1 MSRRCE
7 EILHGT
13 PSVPTQSS
21 FDHPPGTTSGGH
33 VRLSCAHRLVSDGP
47 SVRLMDGLETT
58 LLHIRTCPHPLAS
71 VRFMPSP
78 QLASSPL
85 RAQVGYSPSRL
96 LPLTQFFLQLGA
108 SLHVLRRAMPRIPP
122 VPWRRE
128 CTIAAYVLR
137 RTCVNT
143 RASPSPPRTN
153 TAKLYSTPAR
163 TGRHLPRGCGAIEY
177 RTQDRTLMDIVHGGV
192 FTYSPRAAAMS
203 SLAYPFVSVSGRPS
217 RHVACIR
224 THIVPGYAPLDT
236 RADLLPTPRALTSS
250 CPAFLLPLARCLS
263 YFRRLGGSGR
273 ACLQH
278 IDWNPPLYTRFH
290 AHRTDANS
298 PDAEDALAMDSHSR
312 TPSALSSWRRHGRLP
327 HCTHSLRR
335 YRAKSLTPTYME
347 LRPCLRVTL
356 TGLCASA
363 FPKTQRARQF
373 DFYLHRA
380 NSTPTRLFIAASR
393 PVPLTQGAKVGAL
406 IIMATV
412 QHPTRTCWGMR
423 QACGS

>member
-1 MSRRCE
+1 MLLCA
-7 EILHGT
+7 
-13 PSVPTQSS
+13 
-21 FDHPPGTTSGGH
+21 PG
-33 VRLSCAHRLVSDGP
+33 
-47 SVRLMDGLETT
+47 
-58 LLHIRTCPHPLAS
+58 
-71 VRFMPSP
+71 
-78 QLASSPL
+78 
-85 RAQVGYSPSRL
+85 
-96 LPLTQFFLQLGA
+96 
-108 SLHVLRRAMPRIPP
+108 
-122 VPWRRE
+122 
-128 CTIAAYVLR
+128 
-137 RTCVNT
+137 
-143 RASPSPPRTN
+143 
-153 TAKLYSTPAR
+153 
-163 TGRHLPRGCGAIEY
+163 GCGAIED

-192 FTYSPRAAAMS
+192 STYSPRSAAMS

-217 RHVACIR
+217 RHVAYIR

-236 RADLLPTPRALTSS
+236 RADLLLTPRALTSS
-250 CPAFLLPLARCLS
+250 CPPFLLPLARCLS

-278 IDWNPPLYTRFH
+278 IDWHPPLYTRFH

-393 PVPLTQGAKVGAL
+393 PVPLTPPSPGLSSSRDLAWTYRPSRKTRLPLCIVCLWLVSVTLGSDRLLLEGSAL
-406 IIMATV
+406 LLIPPATPV
-412 QHPTRTCWGMR
+412 VLFPPESSHAALLLRSRWRCSLTNFLFWLQAEGFLIYMSSLPTFCRFEFACHSVTTNPCYFVLSLVKLLR
-423 QACGS
+423 QI